1 MKKVLTLITIS
12 LLISCATD
20 TETNKTDIPTQ
31 NSETAQSSTTD
42 VSNISFLKAR
52 EEHLS
57 TLYDSSLDS
66 IVHIKV
72 IQTIIILHL
81 RYIIIH

>member
-1 MKKVLTLITIS
+1 MKKVLTLITVS

-20 TETNKTDIPTQ
+20 TETKTNNTDISTL
-31 NSETAQSSTTD
+31 NSETAQSSTTE
-42 VSNISFLKAR
+42 VSNISILKAR

-57 TLYDSSLDS
+57 NLYDSSLDS

-72 IQTIIILHL
+72 IQ
-81 RYIIIH
+81 